1 MSTRGLY
8 GVVIDGEVKA
18 SYNHYDSYPEG
29 LGLQILKEINAGT
42 LTADRARTMQVVD
55 EGSEPTNE
63 QINIMVDAGL
73 HNPSVSTGQVAEWY
87 SLMRES
93 QGKLSVN
100 LDVGFM
106 IDSLDFAADS
116 LFCEWGYLVNFDTN
130 RLEVYEGFNGHT
142 PVGRFQDMKRQ
153 GNSKYQPITLVAEIP
168 FTVDN
173 GVATLTESQMTYGRE
188 VLEKLENDF

>member
-1 MSTRGLY
+1 MSTRGIY
-8 GVVIDGEVKA
+8 GLVIDGEVKV

-29 LGLQILKEINAGT
+29 LGLQILKEINTGT

-55 EGSEPTNE
+55 EDSEPSNE
-63 QINIMVDAGL
+63 QISIMVDAGL
-73 HNPSVSTGQVAEWY
+73 HNPSVSTGQVTEWY

-100 LDVGFM
+100 LDIGFM
-106 IDSLDFAADS
+106 INSLDFVADS

-130 RLEVYEGFNGHT
+130 CLEVYEGFNEDT
-142 PVGRFQDMKRQ
+142 PVGRFQDMDRQ
-153 GNSKYQPITLVAEIP
+153 ESNKYQPITLVAEIP

-173 GVATLTESQMTYGRE
+173 GVATLTEIQMTYGRE
-188 VLEKLENDF
+188 VLEKLENGS